1 MKTLLAGTLFFT
13 LPALAQT
20 GFPGMSPA
28 RMLTPGMANP
38 LGMMAPVPFNPF
50 GMGAPLGMGTPMLGG
65 LMYPGMQMA
74 PNMLS
79 HQHLQYMANP
89 YLGGPAAGNPYLQPT
104 LPNPFAPP
112 GFATG
117 LPIGGGYGQPTLAL
131 PFPTSGPVSP
141 GPRTQPFPSPGAG
154 QLFAPPPTTTPAQ
167 VMPLPFD
174 PASWFGQFARPP
186 AR

>member
-1 MKTLLAGTLFFT
+1 MKTLLAGTLFIT

-20 GFPGMSPA
+20 GFPAMSPA
-28 RMLTPGMANP
+28 RMLTPSMANP

-50 GMGAPLGMGTPMLGG
+50 GMGAPLGMGAPMPGG

-74 PNMLS
+74 PNLLS

-89 YLGGPAAGNPYLQPT
+89 YLGGPAAGNPYLQLP

-112 GFATG
+112 GFA
-117 LPIGGGYGQPTLAL
+117 PRVPFGGGYGQPAL
-131 PFPTSGPVSP
+131 PFPASGPVLP
-141 GPRTQPFPSPGAG
+141 APRTQPFPSPGAG
-154 QLFAPPPTTTPAQ
+154 QLFAPPPAPTPAQ
-167 VMPLPFD
+167 GMPLPFD